1 LADELNKRSE
11 NGDTDRS
18 GTGPP
23 IPSPDPLPPTSPPP
37 FRLVDSHAHLDAPAF
52 DADRSAVVRRAF
64 AAGLAAILCPAD
76 LTRAA
81 SLPSVAA
88 LQAEFPTVLA
98 AAGVHAHQAKDLVD
112 AHLRELRELAARGA
126 IRAVGEIGLDYHYDF
141 SSPEAQKEAFRRQL
155 AFAGE
160 AGLPVIVHSRLA
172 GADVV
177 AAVDAARFGHGGIL
191 HCFTEDWAVAE
202 AVLERG
208 FLVSFSGILTFPKAG
223 ALREVAARVPLDRL
237 LVETDSPYLAPVP
250 YRGSG
255 RRNEPAFVVETARV
269 LAGLKGLSLEALAE
283 ATTRNFARLFPFEK
297 TGSRC

>member
-1 LADELNKRSE
+1 M
-11 NGDTDRS
+11 
-18 GTGPP
+18 
-23 IPSPDPLPPTSPPP
+23 
-37 FRLVDSHAHLDAPAF
+37 
-52 DADRSAVVRRAF
+52 
-64 AAGLAAILCPAD
+64 
-76 LTRAA
+76 
-81 SLPSVAA
+81 
-88 LQAEFPTVLA
+88 
-98 AAGVHAHQAKDLVD
+98 
-112 AHLRELRELAARGA
+112 
-126 IRAVGEIGLDYHYDF
+126 GEIGLDYHYDF

-177 AAVDAARFGHGGIL
+177 AAVDAARFGRGGIL

-269 LAGLKGLSLEALAE
+269 LAGLKGLALEALAE

-297 TGSRC
+297 TGNRC